1 MTPDQWEDDFD
12 VHRGAVFNLA
22 HNIGQ
27 MLHWRPHNRF
37 EELDG
42 VYIVGGG
49 THPGSGLPVIFEGA
63 RISMRLLAED
73 LGLQRQDSAM
83 PETRVPM
90 FEEAV

>member
-1 MTPDQWEDDFD
+1 M
-12 VHRGAVFNLA
+12 HRGAVFNLA

-63 RISMRLLAED
+63 RISMRLLADD
-73 LGLQRQDSAM
+73 LGLRPMESEM
-83 PETRVPM
+83 PVAHAPV